1 MKVNVNLFTWLKE
14 KKGKKNTQI
23 FFFTMWCWRIQTFG
37 VVLKTRKRCRSV
49 FTVIHVSHSC
59 KTAVWTIKMLL
70 RSLLWFSDFFYPP
83 VTSYPA
89 WFNQCQ
95 GTSLPFKHILAK
107 YQKSIFYF
115 IFLNHC
121 QCWYTMQLQVHQET
135 DLTKNCWH
143 RTWRS
148 SVKLIKQLE
157 SFDIQAFYF
166 VRLLTLSGI
175 FCFLK
180 FWVENVSCLC
190 TILRGGSGDKTKTDT
205 GCVGLVKA
213 AWLNL
218 SRAVQQM
225 ADFGAWRRCSS
236 FSLSLQLQS
245 HSGQRR
251 HRRRQD
257 AHVFWSVPS
266 PNISRGEVCSGRPAE
281 VWREPAATHRCMLG

>member
-1 MKVNVNLFTWLKE
+1 MSRDHF
-14 KKGKKNTQI
+14 
-23 FFFTMWCWRIQTFG
+23 
-37 VVLKTRKRCRSV
+37 
-49 FTVIHVSHSC
+49 
-59 KTAVWTIKMLL
+59 
-70 RSLLWFSDFFYPP
+70 
-83 VTSYPA
+83 
-89 WFNQCQ
+89 
-95 GTSLPFKHILAK
+95 LPFKHILAK

-157 SFDIQAFYF
+157 SSDMQAFYF
-166 VRLLTLSGI
+166 VRLLALSGI
-175 FCFLK
+175 SCFLK

-190 TILRGGSGDKTKTDT
+190 AILGGGSGDKTKTDT

-266 PNISRGEVCSGRPAE
+266 PKTSAE
-281 VWREPAATHRCMLG
+281 EKFARADLLKFDGSLQRLTGACWVKCGQLLVVRYCCREFCAVASWRNWDGYS